1 MKKTNLVLATV
12 LTTII
17 GFGSGAA
24 MADDN
29 ASGERSWKNH
39 SGESHGGKH
48 GKRGGRHGGGK
59 HMMKRMAKKLN
70 LTDEQKAQ
78 MKSMREA
85 QKGANQELRAE
96 MKELRTKMHALDPND
111 SNAVD
116 ALAAEKGALSAKM
129 FKAKNEARVAF
140 ENLLTDEQKAQL
152 ATMKAERKARMEER
166 KKKRMERRA
175 AKNTDA

>member
-48 GKRGGRHGGGK
+48 GKRGGRHGGG
-59 HMMKRMAKKLN
+59 RG
-70 LTDEQKAQ
+70 
-78 MKSMREA
+78 
-85 QKGANQELRAE
+85 GAEFWLPARHVRAGDGQ
-96 MKELRTKMHALDPND
+96 RC
-111 SNAVD
+111 
-116 ALAAEKGALSAKM
+116 GASA
-129 FKAKNEARVAF
+129 RIH
-140 ENLLTDEQKAQL
+140 
-152 ATMKAERKARMEER
+152 
-166 KKKRMERRA
+166 
-175 AKNTDA
+175 

>member
-29 ASGERSWKNH
+29 ADGERSWKH
-39 SGESHGGKH
+39 QSGKSHGGKH
-48 GKRGGRHGGGK
+48 GKRGGKHGGK
-59 HMMKRMAKKLN
+59 HMMMRMAKKLD
-70 LTDEQKAQ
+70 LSDEQKAQ
-78 MKSMREA
+78 MKSLREA
-85 QKGANQELRAE
+85 QKGSMQELRAE
-96 MKELRTKMHALDPND
+96 MKALRTKMQELDPTD

-116 ALAAEKGALSAKM
+116 VLAAEKGALAAKM
-129 FKAKNEARVAF
+129 FKARNEARVAF
-140 ENLLTDEQKAQL
+140 ENLLTTEQKEKL
-152 ATMKAERKARMEER
+152 VEMKAERKTRMEER
-166 KKKRMERRA
+166 KQKRMERRA

>member
-29 ASGERSWKNH
+29 ASGERSWKHH
-39 SGESHGGKH
+39 SGKSHD
-48 GKRGGRHGGGK
+48 GKRGGKRGGK
-59 HMMKRMAKKLN
+59 HMMMKMAKKLD

-78 MKSMREA
+78 MKSLREA
-85 QKGANQELRAE
+85 QRGNNQALRAE
-96 MKELRTKMHALDPND
+96 MKALKAEMYALDPND

-116 ALAAEKGALSAKM
+116 ALAAKKGALAEKM
-129 FKAKNEARVAF
+129 FKARNDQRVAF
-140 ENLLTDEQKAQL
+140 ENLLTEEQKAKL
-152 ATMKAERKARMEER
+152 AEMKAKRQARMEKR
-166 KKKRMERRA
+166 KQKRMERKA
-175 AKNTDA
+175 ARNSDA

>member
-12 LTTII
+12 LTTIM

-24 MADDN
+24 MADDS
-29 ASGERSWKNH
+29 ASGERSWKHH
-39 SGESHGGKH
+39 SGKSHGGKH
-48 GKRGGRHGGGK
+48 GKRGGRHGGK
-59 HMMKRMAKKLN
+59 HMMMRMAKKLN

-78 MKSMREA
+78 MKSLREA
-85 QKGANQELRAE
+85 QKGSRQELRTE
-96 MKELRTKMHALDPND
+96 MKALRTKMQALDPND

-116 ALAAEKGALSAKM
+116 VLAAEKGALTVKM
-129 FKAKNEARVAF
+129 FKARNEARVAF
-140 ENLLTDEQKAQL
+140 ENLLTDEQKVKL

-166 KKKRMERRA
+166 KQKRMERRA